1 MIDGTVA
8 HVWVTRCFAFNFRE
22 ARVKLCTLKVCIQD
36 VFIFFLQSLHM
47 LKFTFGYCVLSVLL
61 GYFFSGY
68 PNWESFFFTRGRK
81 VYDSQVIFAR
91 ETSPSWKGKLYVS
104 FYIRNFACKC
114 IPKWI
119 SKKIV
124 VLNIFEQFFS
134 SMLSVFSRSFQFFFY
149 EIQIRFHS
157 TKKSWTET
165 YIWLQYCTCVF
176 PC

>member
-1 MIDGTVA
+1 MCLFFSSIFT
-8 HVWVTRCFAFNFRE
+8 HVEIYFWILRALGATGV
-22 ARVKLCTLKVCIQD
+22 
-36 VFIFFLQSLHM
+36 FFLWLPK
-47 LKFTFGYCVLSVLL
+47 LRIT
-61 GYFFSGY
+61 
-68 PNWESFFFTRGRK
+68 FFTRGRK

-119 SKKIV
+119 SQKNCSPEYFRTV
-124 VLNIFEQFFS
+124 FS
-134 SMLSVFSRSFQFFFY
+134 SMPSVFSRSFQFFFY

-165 YIWLQYCTCVF
+165 YIWIQYCTCVF
-176 PC
+176 PCLSLSTFFFLHFLRLLS